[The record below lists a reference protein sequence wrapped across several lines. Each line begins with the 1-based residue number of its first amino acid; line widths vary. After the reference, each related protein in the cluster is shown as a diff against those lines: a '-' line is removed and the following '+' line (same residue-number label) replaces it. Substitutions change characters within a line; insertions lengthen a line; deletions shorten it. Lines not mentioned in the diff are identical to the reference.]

1 MIAINSIEIKN
12 FKSIRDIQLSHC
24 KDINVII
31 GRPNVGKSNILEA
44 LSLFDVPYLVGS
56 KTKSLK
62 SLVRLDNASEIF
74 YNGEVNKL
82 IEVKANDYLLSLFS
96 TPGILTLE
104 ITNNEEFSR
113 YSFNNAL
120 QLTTKRLPTNLPPLL
135 TYFFPRYFDP
145 EQSNFSFLLPP
156 SGTNLSEI
164 VSHLPLLKEE
174 LDDLF
179 HSFGLRLVFDKSSSQ
194 IKAMKEDGH
203 DVFLVPYTSLSDSL
217 QRLIFYKAAI
227 RSNKDKVL
235 CFEEPEAHT
244 FPPYISNVVNDII
257 GCRDNQFFISTHSP
271 YVVNSLLESAED
283 RLAIYIADIKDNAT
297 VIKRLEDKE
306 LQNIYDNGLDMFFN
320 IDYFMT

>member
-1 MIAINSIEIKN
+1 MIDSVEIKN
-12 FKSIRDIQLSHC
+12 FKSVRDVTLSGC
-24 KDINVII
+24 RDINVII

-44 LSLFDVPYLVGS
+44 LSLFDVPFLIGS

-62 SLVRLDNASEIF
+62 SLIRIDNASELF
-74 YNGEVNKL
+74 YNGEPNRIINIRVDNQ
-82 IEVKANDYLLSLFS
+82 ILSLLR
-96 TPGILTLE
+96 TQTGLNLE
-104 ITNNEEFSR
+104 IAHNNAISQ

-120 QLTTKRLPTNLPPLL
+120 QLTTKRVPDYLPSIL
-135 TYFFPRYFDP
+135 TYFFPRHFEP
-145 EQSNFSFLLPP
+145 EPSNFTFLLPP

-164 VSHLPLLKEE
+164 VSQLPLLKEE

-203 DVFLVPYTSLSDSL
+203 DVFLVPYSSLSDSL
-217 QRLIFYKAAI
+217 QRLIYYKAAI

-244 FPPYISNVVNDII
+244 FPPYISSVVNDII
-257 GCRDNQFFISTHSP
+257 ECRDNQFFISTHSP

-283 RLAIYIADIKDNAT
+283 RLAVYIVDIKDNAT
-297 VIKRLEDKE
+297 VIKRLEDKD
-306 LQNIYDNGLDMFFN
+306 LQNVYDNGLDMFFN
-320 IDYFMT
+320 IDYFKA